1 MTGPA
6 PVDEKDIS
14 MALFAA
20 LRDLPHARSDDAA
33 VGRVWNVPARNPVFT
48 WFLIDFARAAPSSL
62 DRTLAAL
69 IEARGMSRSLRRE
82 GVSGAD
88 REEQIKAYWR
98 QYHGF
103 PDPPATGRVGDVAV
117 ASREYSKRVGT

>member
-1 MTGPA
+1 MCDFLWPLIEYLW
-6 PVDEKDIS
+6 PVTWLSLGGTVVTI
-14 MALFAA
+14 FA
-20 LRDLPHARSDDAA
+20 
-33 VGRVWNVPARNPVFT
+33 W
-48 WFLIDFARAAPSSL
+48 FARRLCKSRTVHSL

-88 REEQIKAYWR
+88 REELIKAYWR
-98 QYHGF
+98 QYHGL

-117 ASREYSKRVGT
+117 ASR